1 MDIHATEKT
10 LEKTCIFRAQ
20 EEYQK
25 ELKKNQMRREK
36 RETEPRTRRVHGKKT
51 KEKFKDSTVRLDKL
65 LLLFHISLP
74 LTLINH
80 RLHYSLPLNPAHNS
94 HNQRTNRLL
103 FYSSLIEDSHFSEG
117 SVDVHTTLENKNTG
131 GLHCPQRGKS
141 TSGHSKLVFS
151 DCR

>member
-1 MDIHATEKT
+1 MPPRKPWRRPA
-10 LEKTCIFRAQ
+10 LFRTQ

-51 KEKFKDSTVRLDKL
+51 KEKKKFKDSTVRLDML

-74 LTLINH
+74 LTLIH
-80 RLHYSLPLNPAHNS
+80 HHLHYPFPLNPAHNS

-117 SVDVHTTLENKNTG
+117 SADVHTTLENKNTG
-131 GLHCPQRGKS
+131 GLHCPQKGKS
-141 TSGHSKLVFS
+141 TSEHSKLVFS
-151 DCR
+151 DYR